1 MERLGNADLT
11 SRQVRPTAMIE
22 LAVSQVPRLIVS
34 VAQYAI
40 QVQIVQV

>member
-1 MERLGNADLT
+1 MASL
-11 SRQVRPTAMIE
+11 QVNPTDKIE

-40 QVQIVQV
+40 QVHSVHV